1 MLSLLIC
8 TYFYC
13 AYTTPTYQ
21 KVDIISNKV
30 NMFVLIIKI
39 NPIWISTVG
48 WGMRGQH
55 AVQRQWLYESTCSQ
69 MFWKCRVSE
78 HFVFTSYF
86 LVTLYLSSLPC
97 WVVCLSEESKQC
109 QYRRS
114 AVQPVPV
121 LPGLASWVKH
131 RVLILSEII
140 RSRDRRLN
148 GRNWKTLSFLSRS
161 PKHQGNRK
169 THLGGQHP
177 RNATKLA
184 NI

>member
-21 KVDIISNKV
+21 KVNIISNKV
-30 NMFVLIIKI
+30 RED
-39 NPIWISTVG
+39 STQY
-48 WGMRGQH
+48 RGSSYMK
-55 AVQRQWLYESTCSQ
+55 VQCSQ

-131 RVLILSEII
+131 RVLILSETI
-140 RSRDRRLN
+140 RNRDRRLN
-148 GRNWKTLSFLSRS
+148 GRNWKTLLFLSRS

>member
-1 MLSLLIC
+1 MFWLLRL
-8 TYFYC
+8 
-13 AYTTPTYQ
+13 TPFELAQQGEDSTQYRGSGYM
-21 KVDIISNKV
+21 KV
-30 NMFVLIIKI
+30 
-39 NPIWISTVG
+39 
-48 WGMRGQH
+48 Q
-55 AVQRQWLYESTCSQ
+55 CSQ

-114 AVQPVPV
+114 AVQPVP
-121 LPGLASWVKH
+121 PGLASWVKH
-131 RVLILSEII
+131 RVLILSETI
-140 RSRDRRLN
+140 RNRDRRLN
-148 GRNWKTLSFLSRS
+148 GRNWKTLLFLSRS